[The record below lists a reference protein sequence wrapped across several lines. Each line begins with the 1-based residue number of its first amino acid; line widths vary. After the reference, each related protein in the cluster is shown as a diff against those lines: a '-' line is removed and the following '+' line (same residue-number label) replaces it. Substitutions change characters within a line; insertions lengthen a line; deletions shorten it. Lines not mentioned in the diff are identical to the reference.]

1 MVTGDYDVTMDVL
14 NTQRAVKLLRDIRR
28 GEAGAAGSAE
38 SGGGESD
45 KRGGAA
51 DHASGMARGGGQ
63 PIPGICS

>member
-1 MVTGDYDVTMDVL
+1 MTMDVL

-28 GEAGAAGSAE
+28 GEAGAAGSAESAE